1 MIRRILLWV
10 LTLFIAGMFLFAAAM
25 KLSAQ
30 PMMVA
35 MFGQIGLGQW
45 FRVFTG
51 TLEVLGA
58 VLVLVPA
65 TAVYGALLLAVVM
78 IGAIIT
84 HLFIIGGSPL
94 IPIALLASAIAIAYL
109 RREQISSRVAVA

>member
-1 MIRRILLWV
+1 MRRILLWA
-10 LTLFIAGMFLFAAAM
+10 LTVFVAGMFLLAGSM

-35 MFGQIGLGQW
+35 MFGQLGLGQW
-45 FRVFTG
+45 FRIFTG
-51 TLEVLGA
+51 TLEALGA

-78 IGAIIT
+78 IGAIVT
-84 HLFIIGGSPL
+84 HLFVIGGSPV
-94 IPIALLASAIAIAYL
+94 IPIVLLASALAIAYL